1 MYRKVIESRDVW
13 LAERFNGIGGSEA
26 GAVLGLNKYKTNVQ
40 LWEEKTGL
48 RQISDISDKPAVA
61 YGKNAE
67 LHLRELFKL
76 DFPQYT
82 VNYHEFYMYF
92 NSDYPF
98 IFATLD
104 GEILAENGQ
113 KGVLEIKT
121 TTIRNSSQ
129 WAEWDGRIPDSYYA
143 QILHQ
148 LTATGWDFAILKAHI
163 RYQKNGDLQAITRH
177 YRIDREDVLQDIEQL
192 IKAECDF
199 WEHVRKKSR
208 PALILPEI

>member
-1 MYRKVIESRDVW
+1 MYRKAIESCEVW
-13 LAERFNGIGGSEA
+13 LAERFSGIGGSDA
-26 GAVLGLNKYKTNVQ
+26 GAVLGLNRYKTNVQ

-48 RQISDISDKPAVA
+48 KSPENLENKPSVA
-61 YGKNAE
+61 YGKSAE
-67 LHLRELFKL
+67 KHLRELFKL

-82 VNYHEFYMYF
+82 VDYHEFYMYF

-104 GEILAENGQ
+104 GEILAENGG

-121 TTIRNSSQ
+121 TTIQNATQ
-129 WAEWDGRIPDSYYA
+129 WAEWNDRIPNTYYA
-143 QILHQ
+143 QVLHQ
-148 LTATGWDFAILKAHI
+148 LLATGWDFAILKAHI
-163 RYQKNGDLQAITRH
+163 RYLKNGDLQAITRH
-177 YRIDREDVLQDIEQL
+177 YRIDREDVSEDIERL
-192 IKAECDF
+192 VKAESDF